1 MKSLEKY
8 LEETVLAPENA
19 TSNNVTASEAAF
31 LEKYVGTEWQEDLK
45 DKGLMKPA
53 HVESVA
59 GFSPQSSETSAPSA
73 QELAEESAASLEQPE
88 VADSVKKPDEN
99 DIETLIAAGKDV
111 QLVSFYLSEQEFAVP
126 IYDVQE
132 VIRRIEA
139 TKLPK
144 APPFVVG
151 IINLRG
157 RVTPIVDL
165 ASMLGVR
172 PGKDDGPS
180 RFIVVCKRQDLQI
193 GLMVRSIA
201 TMHRAHAENI
211 EWGIE
216 SSVGVAANYLSGL
229 LKHENNLI
237 KIVSVG
243 SLISAVLNR

>member
-8 LEETVLAPENA
+8 LEETVMAPEKKQ
-19 TSNNVTASEAAF
+19 TGDVTESEAAF
-31 LEKYVGTEWQEDLK
+31 LEKYVGTDWQQDLK
-45 DKGLMKPA
+45 DKGLTKPA
-53 HVESVA
+53 QVESVA
-59 GFSPQSSETSAPSA
+59 GFGPRPEEEAQASAPTHGVEDVSD
-73 QELAEESAASLEQPE
+73 AEQTQPVDSLEQSE
-88 VADSVKKPDEN
+88 ED
-99 DIETLIAAGKDV
+99 DIEQLIASGKDV

-126 IYDVQE
+126 IFDVQE

-144 APPFVVG
+144 APDFVLG

-180 RFIVVCKRQDLQI
+180 RFIVVCKRKDLQI
-193 GLMVRSIA
+193 GLMVRTIA

-229 LKHENNLI
+229 LKHDNKLI

-243 SLISAVLNR
+243 SLISKVLNR